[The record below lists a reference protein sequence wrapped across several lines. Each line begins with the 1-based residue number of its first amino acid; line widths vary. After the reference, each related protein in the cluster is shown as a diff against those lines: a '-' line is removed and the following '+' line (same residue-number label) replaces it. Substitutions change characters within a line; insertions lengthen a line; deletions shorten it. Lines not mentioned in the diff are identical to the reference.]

1 MKKRRFVFIAFV
13 IAVTFWF
20 LESLIH
26 YFIFHEPQF
35 EIVPG
40 GLNELWMRIVIVVLI
55 IIYGIY
61 VDFSIDRIMH
71 KQLEVARMYSSITT
85 SGHHILNNLINQ
97 MQLFEL
103 EAKRCSDF
111 DKDII
116 VFYDKAIKEAS
127 DLADTLAKISDI
139 PDSNW
144 KMRVQG
150 E

>member
-1 MKKRRFVFIAFV
+1 MKKRRFIFIAFV
-13 IAVTFWF
+13 VAVTFWF

-26 YFIFHEPQF
+26 YTIFNEPQF
-35 EIVPG
+35 ELIPAG
-40 GLNELWMRIVIVVLI
+40 MNELWMRLVIILLI
-55 IIYGIY
+55 LIYGIY
-61 VDFSIDRIMH
+61 VDFSIDKVMH
-71 KQLEVARMYSSITT
+71 KQLEVARMYSSITH
-85 SGHHILNNLINQ
+85 SSHHILNNLINQ

-139 PDSNW
+139 PDSN
-144 KMRVQG
+144 
-150 E
+150 

>member
-1 MKKRRFVFIAFV
+1 MKNRRFIFIAFV
-13 IAVTFWF
+13 VAVTFWF

-26 YFIFHEPQF
+26 YTIFNEPQF
-35 EIVPG
+35 EFIPG
-40 GLNELWMRIVIVVLI
+40 DMNELWMRLVIVLLI
-55 IIYGIY
+55 LIYGIY
-61 VDFSIDRIMH
+61 VDFSIDKVVH
-71 KQLEVARMYSSITT
+71 KQLEVARMYSSI
-85 SGHHILNNLINQ
+85 SHSSYHILNNLINQ

-139 PDSNW
+139 PDSN
-144 KMRVQG
+144 
-150 E
+150 

>member
-13 IAVTFWF
+13 IAVAFWF

-26 YFIFHEPQF
+26 YLIFNEQQF

-40 GLNELWMRIVIVVLI
+40 DMNELWMRSVIILFI
-55 IIYGIY
+55 LFYGMY

-71 KQLEVARMYSSITT
+71 KQLEVARMYSSMVH
-85 SGHHILNNLINQ
+85 SSHHILNNLINQ

-139 PDSNW
+139 PDSN
-144 KMRVQG
+144 
-150 E
+150 

>member
-1 MKKRRFVFIAFV
+1 MKKRQFIFIAFV
-13 IAVTFWF
+13 VAVTFWF

-26 YFIFHEPQF
+26 YTIFNEPQF
-35 EIVPG
+35 EFIPG
-40 GLNELWMRIVIVVLI
+40 DMNELWMRLVIILLI
-55 IIYGIY
+55 LIYGIY
-61 VDFSIDRIMH
+61 VSFSIDKVMH
-71 KQLEVARMYSSITT
+71 KQLEVARMYSSI
-85 SGHHILNNLINQ
+85 SHSSHHILNNLINQ

-139 PDSNW
+139 PDSN
-144 KMRVQG
+144 
-150 E
+150 